1 MKVLSPVLFAVA
13 VLSASS
19 VPALAQDN
27 DARIAFGD
35 LDLSSAAGSAA
46 FDGRIDQAAAGLCRN
61 FTVTGSRIANRQA
74 CRSAVRA
81 EAMRQLPRSRQID
94 YARAPRDARQV
105 AQVVGL
111 FAES

>member
-13 VLSASS
+13 VLSVS
-19 VPALAQDN
+19 PALAQDE
-27 DARIAFGD
+27 ATIPFRD
-35 LDLSSAAGSAA
+35 LDLSSAAGAAA
-46 FDGRIDQAAAGLCRN
+46 FDGRIDQAAADLCRN
-61 FTVTGSRIANRQA
+61 VTVPGSRIVRREA
-74 CRSAVRA
+74 CREAVRA

-111 FAES
+111 FVNS

>member
-19 VPALAQDN
+19 VPAQAQDK
-27 DARIAFGD
+27 AAIAFRD
-35 LDLSSAAGSAA
+35 LDLSTAAGAAA
-46 FDGRIDQAAAGLCRN
+46 FDGRIDQAAADLCRN
-61 FTVTGSRIANRQA
+61 FTVTGSRIVRGQT

-81 EAMRQLPRSRQID
+81 EAMRQLPRSGQID

-111 FAES
+111 FANS

>member
-19 VPALAQDN
+19 ALAQSN
-27 DARIAFGD
+27 EARIVFRD
-35 LDLSSAAGSAA
+35 LDLSTAAGAAA
-46 FDGRIDQAAAGLCRN
+46 FDSRVDQAAADLCRD
-61 FTVTGSRIANRQA
+61 FSMTGSRIVRNQT
-74 CRSAVRA
+74 CRSIVRA

-111 FAES
+111 FTNS

>member
-13 VLSASS
+13 VLSVS
-19 VPALAQDN
+19 PALAQDK
-27 DARIAFGD
+27 AAIAFRD
-35 LDLSSAAGSAA
+35 LDLSTAAGAAA
-46 FDGRIDQAAAGLCRN
+46 FDGRIDQAAADLCRN
-61 FTVTGSRIANRQA
+61 FTVTGSRIVRHDA

-111 FAES
+111 FVNS

>member
-13 VLSASS
+13 VLSVS
-19 VPALAQDN
+19 PALAQNN

-35 LDLSSAAGSAA
+35 LDLSSAAGAAA
-46 FDGRIDQAAAGLCRN
+46 FDDRIDQAAGSLCRD
-61 FTVTGSRIANRQA
+61 FTVTGSRLARTQA

-111 FAES
+111 FANS

>member
-1 MKVLSPVLFAVA
+1 MKVLSSVLFAVA
-13 VLSASS
+13 VLSVS
-19 VPALAQDN
+19 PALAQDE
-27 DARIAFGD
+27 ATIAFRD
-35 LDLSSAAGSAA
+35 LDLSTAAGAAA
-46 FDGRIDQAAAGLCRN
+46 FDGRIDQAAADLCRN
-61 FTVTGSRIANRQA
+61 FTVPGSRIVRSQA

-111 FAES
+111 FANS